1 MKTYKF
7 LEKENWFKH
16 DFRARED
23 KKLLKLKLKYKSS
36 APIGI
41 FWQLV
46 EMIYE
51 NAGFLDYDL
60 DIISYNVGDDSE
72 IVKDVIDSCF
82 IIIED
87 NKLTHET
94 IVEQLDKREEGY
106 VAMVEKKSKA
116 GLASAAAKKL
126 AKELQQSDNDSSTY
140 VEDDLT
146 IVENNLTNVDVFETD
161 VKHNSTRVESGELR
175 VESRETELRDEI
187 ILNSDHSCLAD
198 QVNTD
203 KTFAESFNDNK
214 EEATK
219 AIFKHFNFKPAI

>member
-126 AKELQQSDNDSSTY
+126 AKELQQSNNNSSTY
-140 VEDDLT
+140 
-146 IVENNLTNVDVFETD
+146 VENNLTNVDIFETD
-161 VKHNSTRVESGELR
+161 VKHNSTRVESEELR

-187 ILNSDHSCLAD
+187 ILNSDHSSLAD

-203 KTFAESFNDNK
+203 KTFIESFNDNK
-214 EEATK
+214 EEATE
-219 AIFKHFNFKPAI
+219 AIFKHFNFKPTI